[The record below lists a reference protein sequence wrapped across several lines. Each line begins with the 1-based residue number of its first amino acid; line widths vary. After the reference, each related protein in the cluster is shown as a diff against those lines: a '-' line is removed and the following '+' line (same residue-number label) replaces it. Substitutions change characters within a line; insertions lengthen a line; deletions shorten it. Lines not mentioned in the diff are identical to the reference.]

1 MSSYPPPP
9 PPPSGPPNPPNYGQ
23 YPQNPTAYNR
33 DAWKAQRRAMKTQ
46 ARVQRDQAKMQMRS
60 MRRRSIVGPLF
71 LLALGIVF
79 LLAQM
84 GRLSWAQ
91 AVTWY
96 GYWWPLVLVAAG
108 LVLLAEWAVDQS
120 IRADGTP
127 YRGRVLGGGVVVL
140 LIFLALAGVGSRATN
155 YGIKWKDE
163 HFGSGFPGFD
173 VALGE
178 RHDFDDSLSTSIAD
192 GASLLIRNPHGSVT
206 VTGSSDDG
214 QVHVSVHKEAFARN
228 DNNAADKENRL
239 QPTFTRDGTNLTLD
253 VATVEGGQADLTLQV
268 PRTTMLTVRADNGEI
283 DVQEIHAAV
292 SVSANSGDVNLSGI
306 DGAVNVHV
314 NKEASNFAAHSITGS
329 LNIQG
334 RAGDINVSDITGPV
348 TLAGDFFGT
357 THLEQINGGVSFKTS
372 RTQFEAARIDG
383 TFEIALD
390 ADLEADQVMGPI
402 KLTTRD
408 RGITLDR
415 VQGSVQIAN
424 RNGAVS
430 VTSADPLGTIDINN
444 AHGSVDLGVPAG
456 AGFVVN
462 AETKNG
468 DVENDFALKTQGPED
483 RPALMGKVGNGGPD
497 VKIYTTDGDITV
509 RKSTVAP
516 LPVAAPKPHISTTP
530 QVSISVAPGS
540 YVATRSI
547 AIQTKAD
554 EEAPKATK
562 KEPKSLK
569 APEPPPPPPATP
581 NR

>member
-9 PPPSGPPNPPNYGQ
+9 PPPPSDPQNPPNYGQ
-23 YPQNPTAYNR
+23 YQQNTVSYNR
-33 DAWKAQRRAMKTQ
+33 DAWKAQRRSMKMQ
-46 ARVQRDQAKMQMRS
+46 ARMQRDQARMQMRA

-91 AVTWY
+91 AVDWY

-108 LVLLAEWAVDQS
+108 VVLLAEWAIDQRP
-120 IRADGTP
+120 RADGTP

-155 YGIKWKDE
+155 YGIKWKDQ
-163 HFGSGFPGFD
+163 HFGTGFPGFD

-178 RHDFDDSLSTSIAD
+178 RHDFDDSLSSSITD
-192 GASLLIRNPHGSVT
+192 GGSLLIRNPHGDVT

-214 QVHVSVHKEAFARN
+214 QVHVSVHKEAFART
-228 DNNAADKENRL
+228 DEVAANKESRL
-239 QPTFTRDGTNLTLD
+239 QPTITRDGSNLTLD
-253 VATVEGGQADLTLQV
+253 VATVEGGQADLTIQV
-268 PRTTMLTVRADNGEI
+268 PRTTMLTVRADNGGI
-283 DVQEIHAAV
+283 DIQEIHAAV

-306 DGAVNVHV
+306 DGPVTAHV
-314 NKEASNFAAHSITGS
+314 NKEASDFTAHSITGPVS
-329 LNIQG
+329 VDG
-334 RAGDINVSDITGPV
+334 RAGDINVSEVTGPV

-357 THLEQINGGVSFKTS
+357 THLEQINGAVIFKTS

-390 ADLEADQVMGPI
+390 SDLEADQVMGPI

-430 VTSADPLGTIDINN
+430 VTSASPVGPIEINN
-444 AHGSVDLGVPAG
+444 EHGSIDLGVPAS
-456 AGFVVN
+456 AWFMVDAV
-462 AETKNG
+462 TKNG
-468 DVENDFALKTQGPED
+468 DVENDFGLKTQGPD
-483 RPALMGKVGNGGPD
+483 DHPAMQGKVGGGGPD
-497 VKIYTTDGDITV
+497 VKLYTTDGDITV
-509 RKSTVAP
+509 RKATVAP
-516 LPVAAPKPHISTTP
+516 LPAVPPTPK
-530 QVSISVAPGS
+530 ISVAPMP
-540 YVATRSI
+540 SI
-547 AIQTKAD
+547 APKMPKMPKMPPMPKMPAIP
-554 EEAPKATK
+554 APT
-562 KEPKSLK
+562 S
-569 APEPPPPPPATP
+569 
-581 NR
+581 ND

>member
-1 MSSYPPPP
+1 MSSYPPPPP
-9 PPPSGPPNPPNYGQ
+9 PPPSGPPNPPNYAQ
-23 YPQNPTAYNR
+23 YPPNPASYNR
-33 DAWKAQRRAMKTQ
+33 DAWKAQRRAIKLQ
-46 ARVQRDQAKMQMRS
+46 ARTQRDQARLQMRA

-108 LVLLAEWAVDQS
+108 VVLLAEWAIDQ
-120 IRADGTP
+120 RPRPDGTP

-140 LIFLALAGVGSRATN
+140 LIFLALAGVGARAAN
-155 YGIKWKDE
+155 YGVTWKDR
-163 HFGSGFPGFD
+163 HFGSGFQGID

-178 RHDFDDSLSTSIAD
+178 RHDFDDSLSSSIHE
-192 GASLLIRNPHGSVT
+192 GSSLLIRNPHGDVT

-214 QVHVSVHKEAFARN
+214 QVHVSVHKEAFART
-228 DNNAADKENRL
+228 DDAAANKEARL
-239 QPTFTRDGTNLTLD
+239 QPTFTRDGANLTLD
-253 VATVEGGQADLTLQV
+253 VAMVEGGQADLTIQV
-268 PRTTMLTVRADNGEI
+268 PRTTMLTVRADHGDI
-283 DVQEIHAAV
+283 DIQEIHAPV
-292 SVSANSGDVNLSGI
+292 SVSANSGEVNLSGI
-306 DGAVNVHV
+306 DGAVNAHV
-314 NKEASNFAAHSITGS
+314 NNESSNFSAHSVTGALS
-329 LNIQG
+329 VDG

-430 VTSADPLGTIDINN
+430 VTSAAPLAQIDINN
-444 AHGSVDLGVPAG
+444 QHGSVDLGVPADTN
-456 AGFVVN
+456 FVVN

-468 DVENDFALKTQGPED
+468 DIENDFALKAQGPED
-483 RPALMGKVGNGGPD
+483 RPVLMGKIGNGGPD

-509 RKSTVAP
+509 RKATVSP
-516 LPVAAPKPHISTTP
+516 LPVVAPTP
-530 QVSISVAPGS
+530 RISVIPMVPAL
-540 YVATRSI
+540 
-547 AIQTKAD
+547 
-554 EEAPKATK
+554 PKM
-562 KEPKSLK
+562 PKLPRMPK
-569 APEPPPPPPATP
+569 MPATP
-581 NR
+581 ADPGL